1 VLRLLVRWDGSYA
14 RTGSDGKVSPGVATW
29 EEFKQQAERVAI
41 PSLRRLPK
49 SIAGGETLVG
59 ETSNSHMFDTTNGE
73 AYGLRV
79 LGPSGYRKAAART
92 FVALA
97 HRFGTRDTRRWR
109 EPRRMYPISAQGA
122 GSPPDLPFFDRGTW
136 EHFDEV
142 GP

>member
-1 VLRLLVRWDGSYA
+1 V
-14 RTGSDGKVSPGVATW
+14 
-29 EEFKQQAERVAI
+29 QHVAI
-41 PSLRRLPK
+41 PSLRKLPPP
-49 SIAGGETLVG
+49 IAGGETFVG

-73 AYGLRV
+73 AFGLRT
-79 LGPSGYRKAAART
+79 LRPSGYRKAAIRAYYVLAR
-92 FVALA
+92 
-97 HRFGTRDTRRWR
+97 RFGTTNTRRWQ